1 MQGVFGRTD
10 SVGVPV
16 SSYSGIG
23 SFKMRFGVN
32 YQIPGL
38 DMALASVLADRNC
51 GCAKHAPALFLLH
64 ENNGSQILALPFR
77 TQ

>member
-1 MQGVFGRTD
+1 M
-10 SVGVPV
+10 GVPV

-32 YQIPGL
+32 YQIPRL
-38 DMALASVLADRNC
+38 DMALASVLPDWDC